1 MDDASGQRLLRAGEP
16 SRWLDSC
23 GNGDGVRL
31 LTVNAGSTSTKVSV
45 LDETR
50 DEKVYDSLDAAIDDI
65 DVWAGVDAVAHRV
78 VHGGGRTEPVVIDD
92 AVRSELTD
100 LTDLAPLHQKPGLDA
115 IDVCRGILPSVPQFA
130 CFDTS
135 FHATLPVAA
144 RTYAVP
150 QRLRERIRVYGFHGL
165 SYAWAAARVK
175 ELAPEAHRVLVAHLG
190 GGGSLCGLVAGRSVT
205 TTMGF
210 TPLDGLV
217 MATRSGSLDPGAL
230 LWLARHTDEDLD
242 HVLERESG
250 LLGLC
255 GTADMREVLR
265 RAATEDAAAGL
276 ALEVYIGRLVRLLGG
291 CVADMGGIDALVFTG
306 GIGENSAPLRAL
318 ICDRLRWLGVGI
330 NPTGDLG
337 DGSEL
342 TTSGATVRTFVV
354 HAREDRQMFTEVA
367 AMLARSN

>member
-1 MDDASGQRLLRAGEP
+1 MRLLA
-16 SRWLDSC
+16 
-23 GNGDGVRL
+23 
-31 LTVNAGSTSTKVSV
+31 VNAGSTSSKVSV

-50 DEKVYDSLDAAIDDI
+50 DEQSYHSLDAAIDDFNA
-65 DVWAGVDAVAHRV
+65 WAGVDAVAHRV
-78 VHGGGRTEPVVIDD
+78 VHGGERTEPVVIDD
-92 AVRSELTD
+92 AVRAELTEVA
-100 LTDLAPLHQKPGLDA
+100 DLAPLHQRPSLEA
-115 IDVCRGILPSVPQFA
+115 IDVCRGLLPSVPHFA

-165 SYAWAAARVK
+165 SHAWAGARLK
-175 ELAPEAHRVLVAHLG
+175 ELAPDAHRVLVAHLG
-190 GGGSLCGLVAGRSVT
+190 GGGSLCGLLSGRSVT

-242 HVLERESG
+242 QVLERESG
-250 LLGLC
+250 LFGLC
-255 GTADMREVLR
+255 GTADMREVLH
-265 RAATEDAAAGL
+265 RAQAKDAAAEL
-276 ALEVYIGRLVRLLGG
+276 ALEVYVGRLVRLLGG
-291 CVADMGGIDALVFTG
+291 CVADMEGIDALVFTG

-318 ICDRLRWLGVGI
+318 ICDRLRWLGVRI
-330 NPTGDLG
+330 TPDGDFD

-342 TTSGATVRTFVV
+342 TAAGATVRTFLV

-367 AMLARSN
+367 RSLRTLA